1 MTTPRTA
8 LLHAATLA
16 AYLKDRLP
24 HCRTDALLRLAEVLL
39 GILQA
44 ESALHR
50 KIALHLPRS
59 ASLESKTR
67 TVARVFHDL
76 QLTSQDVL
84 DVLLPLLPDGKLTL
98 VMDSTFL
105 GRTDAHEDA
114 CPHLALWT
122 DPTQYP
128 RPRRC
133 PRWGGTPLDLDGV
146 APSGQRLGQSSARLE
161 QNSAQQAL
169 ARMRTLGRSSGAAR
183 ILLVAQLLKVLPAK
197 RWAVLMAD
205 RRASVLMGAALLKN
219 EFVGKQWCMWLRW
232 KGIKRCFRIKE
243 NTLTPGQR
251 SVPGPAAWRGPLG
264 VREGMGVRHM
274 DATITLSPAGDRVI
288 VASNLSVLDTL
299 FTYKKRWGVECTFS
313 AMKARGL
320 GLEDTHMTA
329 PDRLS
334 RLFGL
339 LCIVLAWMVRV
350 GEAAQESDPPTLDNR
365 GRKARSTAR
374 TGWTLLSQAVR
385 WGLDTF
391 WTYLDL
397 LKIAF
402 PSLKCV

>member
-1 MTTPRTA
+1 
-8 LLHAATLA
+8 
-16 AYLKDRLP
+16 LK
-24 HCRTDALLRLAEVLL
+24 RLAEVLL

-50 KIALHLPRS
+50 NIALHLPRS

-67 TVARVFHDL
+67 AVARVFHDL

-84 DVLLPLLPDGKLTL
+84 DVLLPLLPDGNLTM
-98 VMDSTFL
+98 VMD
-105 GRTDAHEDA
+105 RTTWHSG
-114 CPHLALWT
+114 
-122 DPTQYP
+122 Q
-128 RPRRC
+128 
-133 PRWGGTPLDLDGV
+133 TPLHILVLGV
-146 APSGQRLGQSSARLE
+146 ALGGVVLPLIWTVLPHQG
-161 QNSAQQAL
+161 N
-169 ARMRTLGRSSGAAR
+169 SSGAAR

-197 RWAVLMAD
+197 RWAVLIAD
-205 RRASVLMGAALLKN
+205 R
-219 EFVGKQWCMWLRW
+219 EFVGKQWCVWLRW

-243 NTLTPGQR
+243 NTRIDDLLARDQFQDLQPGEVR
-251 SVPGPAAWRGPLG
+251 SVFEKVWVYGTWMR
-264 VREGMGVRHM
+264 VVV
-274 DATITLSPAGDRVI
+274 TLSPAGDRVI
-288 VASNLSVLDTL
+288 VASDLSVLDTL

-320 GLEDTHMTA
+320 GLEDTPMTA

-365 GRKARSTAR
+365 GRRARSTAR

-397 LKIAF
+397 LQTAF
-402 PSLKCV
+402 PSPGEGKARSVSC

>member
-1 MTTPRTA
+1 M
-8 LLHAATLA
+8 
-16 AYLKDRLP
+16 
-24 HCRTDALLRLAEVLL
+24 RLAEVLL

-67 TVARVFHDL
+67 VVARVFHDL

-98 VMDSTFL
+98 VMD
-105 GRTDAHEDA
+105 RTTWHYG
-114 CPHLALWT
+114 
-122 DPTQYP
+122 Q
-128 RPRRC
+128 
-133 PRWGGTPLDLDGV
+133 TPLNILVLGV
-146 APSGQRLGQSSARLE
+146 ALGGVVLPLIWTVLPHQG
-161 QNSAQQAL
+161 N
-169 ARMRTLGRSSGAAR
+169 SSGAAR

-197 RWAVLMAD
+197 RWAVLIAD
-205 RRASVLMGAALLKN
+205 R
-219 EFVGKQWCMWLRW
+219 EFVGKEWCAWLRW

-243 NTLTPGQR
+243 NTRIDDLLARDQFQDLQPGEVR
-251 SVPGPAAWRGPLG
+251 SVFEKAWVYGTWMR
-264 VREGMGVRHM
+264 VVV
-274 DATITLSPAGDRVI
+274 TLSPAGDRVI
-288 VASNLSVLDTL
+288 VASDLSVLDTL

-365 GRKARSTAR
+365 GRKTRSTAR

-397 LKIAF
+397 LKTAF
-402 PSLKCV
+402 PSPGKGKARSVSC